1 MSATTVQTDLSAY
14 VEVKT
19 TDKTPNILDLITR
32 LVTEEGPWSG
42 TVHELQ
48 ASLGLDISPQSL
60 AVLLEQSQVEIE
72 RHGITINQKRDNG
85 QHVIAITYEPETRA
99 ALREPPIS
107 SETPEEELSPTE
119 QTMPVEYPVTFPF
132 SWIIAGK
139 KIATISELSQ
149 DDKKKAKRK
158 RRACSLCGRKGV
170 DYEKLASGFAH
181 LICTECATRYVL
193 NAYALKRRVER

>member
-32 LVTEEGPWSG
+32 LVAEEGSWSG
-42 TVHELQ
+42 TTRNLRDYF
-48 ASLGLDISPQSL
+48 GLDISSQSL
-60 AVLLEQSQVEIE
+60 AVLLEQSRAEIE
-72 RHGITINQKRDNG
+72 RCGIAVDQKREKG
-85 QHVIAITYEPETRA
+85 QLVIAITYEPEACA
-99 ALREPPIS
+99 ALTEPPQS
-107 SETPEEELSPTE
+107 SKASEQELRPAELTE
-119 QTMPVEYPVTFPF
+119 PVNYPVTFPF
-132 SWIIAGK
+132 SWVISGK

-181 LICTECATRYVL
+181 SICAECATLYVL
-193 NAYALKRRVER
+193 NAFALKRRVEN